1 MQANIGKRTRKES
14 HAVAQYSLQ
23 AMKILYVENHAVF
36 AAQVCQQFLSD
47 HSVRVVSSLA
57 AARDALADE
66 AYDLLLVDY
75 DLDDG
80 KGDEL
85 VRACRVQ
92 HPKLK
97 IVAASSHEAGNAALL
112 KAGAS
117 AVCGKM
123 QFDRI
128 AT

>member
-1 MQANIGKRTRKES
+1 
-14 HAVAQYSLQ
+14 
-23 AMKILYVENHAVF
+23 MKILYVENHAIF
-36 AAQVCQQFLSD
+36 AEQVCRQFLSV
-47 HSVRVVSSLA
+47 HQVTIVSTLSAARQTLA
-57 AARDALADE
+57 ADDYE
-66 AYDLLLVDY
+66 LLIVDY

-85 VRACRVQ
+85 VRACRVTR
-92 HPKLK
+92 PKLK

-123 QFDRI
+123 EFDKI
-128 AT
+128 AQVIQSFDTESAGSSD